1 MKVGDAKVSRGQLW
15 DLILNHYSPTTT
27 ALLHIVL
34 VFPLPQQN
42 RTTLKLVCKVNWKL
56 ERRER
61 EREREREMG
70 KSIRELRV
78 EDFVNA
84 GLAVPEAIEL
94 DAVLRD
100 VLSISIS
107 LSPTDIWRHL
117 VTRRVLKPSYPHS
130 LHQLVYYSIYH
141 PSSHAA
147 DAAAPPLYWF
157 PSL

>member
-1 MKVGDAKVSRGQLW
+1 MRPHSKSLLTNYDCSITYCTRLSFATTEQNNIEACLQGELKVGK
-15 DLILNHYSPTTT
+15 
-27 ALLHIVL
+27 
-34 VFPLPQQN
+34 
-42 RTTLKLVCKVNWKL
+42 
-56 ERRER
+56 ERER